1 MKRTTTSQFIAKA
14 KSIHGDKY
22 DYSKVKYEKSSIRN
36 FYHSHTIYVLDVV
49 LLFLLELFSS

>member
-22 DYSKVKYEKSSIRN
+22 DYSKVKYEK
-36 FYHSHTIYVLDVV
+36 V
-49 LLFLLELFSS
+49 LLKSVSLVLNMENFGKHQIVI

>member
-22 DYSKVKYEKSSIRN
+22 DYSKVKYEKSSISID
-36 FYHSHTIYVLDVV
+36 FTLPK
-49 LLFLLELFSS
+49 LLT